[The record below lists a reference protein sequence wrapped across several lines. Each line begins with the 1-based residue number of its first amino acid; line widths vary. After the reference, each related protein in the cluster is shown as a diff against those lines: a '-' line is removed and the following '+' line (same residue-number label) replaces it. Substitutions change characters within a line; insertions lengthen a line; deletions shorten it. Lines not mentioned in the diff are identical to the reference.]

1 MTTFGKPQPLKTAL
15 KLALYGPA
23 GSGKTFTSLLLAEGL
38 ARHMGKRLA
47 YVDTEH
53 GTDFY
58 AHRVPQR
65 TVHPEAF
72 DFDCLYTKSIRDVL
86 RAVRG
91 LDTNKHGV
99 IVIDSLT
106 HLWESCK
113 DMYSGK
119 RTRIGTIPLSAWGQI
134 KKPYRELMDVLL
146 ALPAHVIL
154 CGRQGTEYGEDPSG
168 ELKVLGAKMRAEGET
183 AYEPDVLLR
192 LEMKRTGKD
201 KVIPTATVEKDRSG
215 VLAGQTIAWPGYDN
229 IAVPLIE
236 IFRKGPITMD
246 NSTEVTESYL
256 SRITQSTTMSE
267 LQGIGNELT
276 TSKKQTLRPDD
287 LQRIRQCYGQRL
299 KQLYAPE
306 ANSVAT

>member
-1 MTTFGKPQPLKTAL
+1 MNSFGKPQPLKTAL

-38 ARHMGKRLA
+38 AHHTGKRVA

-58 AHRVPQR
+58 AQRVSQR
-65 TVHPEAF
+65 NVHPEAF
-72 DFDCLYTKSIRDVL
+72 DFDCLYTKSITDVL

-91 LDTNKHGV
+91 LDANKHGV

-113 DMYSGK
+113 DLYSGK

-134 KKPYRELMDVLL
+134 KKPYRELMALLL
-146 ALPAHVIL
+146 ALPVHVIL

-168 ELKVLGAKMRAEGET
+168 ELKVLRAKMRAEGET

-192 LEMKRTGKD
+192 LEMKRTSKD
-201 KVIPTATVEKDRSG
+201 VAIPTATVEKDRSG

-236 IFRKGPITMD
+236 IFRTGSMKMD
-246 NSTEVTESYL
+246 NSNEVTESYL
-256 SRITQSTTMSE
+256 SRITQSATLAE
-267 LQGIGNELT
+267 LQAIGEELT
-276 TSKKQTLRPDD
+276 PTKKQSLQTTDI
-287 LQRIRQCYGQRL
+287 QRIRQSYGQRL
-299 KQLYAPE
+299 KQFSR
-306 ANSVAT
+306 NSSA